1 MKSYETL
8 SIEIISFQADDVVT
22 TSPGGVDYGNGDLNW
37 GWGGA

>member
-22 TSPGGVDYGNGDLNW
+22 TSPGGVNFGNSDL
-37 GWGGA
+37 GWGGV